1 MEIQIK
7 QNSEKYQIKAKIKEF
22 IEETN
27 EIFESKARQMNSI
40 IQSLKNDHNRI
51 ILKSKLSS
59 ILFYQISYEYM

>member
-27 EIFESKARQMNSI
+27 EIFESKVRQMNSI

-51 ILKSKLSS
+51 MLKSKLSS
-59 ILFYQISYEYM
+59 ILFYQISY

>member
-27 EIFESKARQMNSI
+27 EIFESKARQMNAI

-51 ILKSKLSS
+51 MLKSKFSS
-59 ILFYQISYEYM
+59 ILFYQNSY

>member
-51 ILKSKLSS
+51 LLKSKFSS
-59 ILFYQISYEYM
+59 ILFYQISY

>member
-1 MEIQIK
+1 MEIQK

-59 ILFYQISYEYM
+59 ILFYQISY

>member
-1 MEIQIK
+1 MEIQK

-27 EIFESKARQMNSI
+27 EIFESKVRQMNSI

-59 ILFYQISYEYM
+59 ILFYQISY

>member
-1 MEIQIK
+1 MEIQLK

-27 EIFESKARQMNSI
+27 EIFESKVRQMNSI

-59 ILFYQISYEYM
+59 ILFYQISY

>member
-1 MEIQIK
+1 MEIQK

-51 ILKSKLSS
+51 MLKSKLSS

>member
-51 ILKSKLSS
+51 LLKSKFSS
-59 ILFYQISYEYM
+59 ILFYKISY

>member
-7 QNSEKYQIKAKIKEF
+7 QNSEKYLIKAKIKEF

-51 ILKSKLSS
+51 LMKSKFSS
-59 ILFYQISYEYM
+59 ILFYQISY

>member
-1 MEIQIK
+1 MEIQLK

-51 ILKSKLSS
+51 MLKSKLSS

>member
-51 ILKSKLSS
+51 LLKSKFSR
-59 ILFYQISYEYM
+59 ILFYQISY

>member
-27 EIFESKARQMNSI
+27 EIFESKARQMNLI

-51 ILKSKLSS
+51 MLKSKFSS
-59 ILFYQISYEYM
+59 ILFYQISY

>member
-51 ILKSKLSS
+51 LMKSKFSS
-59 ILFYQISYEYM
+59 ILFYQISY

>member
-7 QNSEKYQIKAKIKEF
+7 QNSENYQIKAKIKEF

-51 ILKSKLSS
+51 LMKSKFSS
-59 ILFYQISYEYM
+59 ILFYQISY

>member
-59 ILFYQISYEYM
+59 ILFYQISY

>member
-27 EIFESKARQMNSI
+27 EIFESKVRQMNSI

-59 ILFYQISYEYM
+59 ILFYQISY

>member
-1 MEIQIK
+1 MEIQK

-51 ILKSKLSS
+51 MLKSKFSS
-59 ILFYQISYEYM
+59 ILLYQISYEYM

>member
-51 ILKSKLSS
+51 MLKSKLSS